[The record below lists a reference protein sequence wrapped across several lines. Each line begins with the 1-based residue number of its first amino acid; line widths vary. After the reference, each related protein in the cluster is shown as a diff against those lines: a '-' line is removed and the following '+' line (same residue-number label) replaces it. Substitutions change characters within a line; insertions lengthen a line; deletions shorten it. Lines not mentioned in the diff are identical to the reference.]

1 MQYNYTDRLLDFI
14 QASPSCFHVVEN
26 FAEMLRKGGYIELFE
41 ARSWELSRGGK
52 YFVRRNGSSIIAFRL
67 PEAEP
72 IGFMMA
78 AAHSDSPTFKVKAN
92 PEKTSD
98 AYVQLNTEK
107 YGGMLMA
114 TWFDRPLSVAGRLI
128 TCEDG
133 KLRTKLVNVDRDL
146 LVIPSVAIHMNRT
159 ANEGIKYSAA
169 VDTIP
174 LYGSAESAGSF
185 SKLIA
190 ETAGV
195 SEKSVVGS
203 DLFLYCRGRGTQLG
217 AEGEFVIS
225 PKLDD
230 LQCAFG
236 CMEGFMNSKDGEAI
250 PVCCVFDNE
259 EVGSETKQG
268 AASSFLRD
276 TLQRICLL
284 SGYDDERLRRLLAQS
299 FFVSADNAHAKHP
312 NHPEYADR
320 LNCPLIG
327 GGIVVK
333 YHANQYYATDGVS
346 SAIFRQICSEAGVK
360 VQTFANRSDLQS
372 GSTLGSLANVL
383 VPVKT
388 VDIGLPQL
396 AMHSAWETGGTRDFE
411 DLCKLMKLY
420 FSRSICEDS
429 EGGIEIIS

>member
-1 MQYNYTDRLLDFI
+1 MEYKYTDSLLDFI

-26 FAEMLRKGGYIELFE
+26 FAEALTARGYTELFE
-41 ARSWELSRGGK
+41 SQSWELSRGEK
-52 YFVRRNGSSIIAFRL
+52 YFVRRNGSSIIAFRI
-67 PEAEP
+67 PNAEP
-72 IGFMMA
+72 QGFMMA
-78 AAHSDSPTFKVKAN
+78 AAHSDSPTFKVKEN
-92 PEKTSD
+92 PEKVTD

-114 TWFDRPLSVAGRLI
+114 TWFDRPLSVAGRVI
-128 TCEDG
+128 TLQDG
-133 KLRTKLVNVDRDL
+133 RLKTSLVNIDRDL
-146 LVIPSVAIHMNRT
+146 LVIPSVAIHMNRK

-185 SKLIA
+185 LGLVA

-195 SEKSVVGS
+195 AEESVVGS
-203 DLFLYCRGRGTQLG
+203 DLFLYCRGRGTRLG

-236 CMEGFMNSKDGEAI
+236 CMQGFMDSQDGEAI

-268 AASSFLRD
+268 ASSSFLRD
-276 TLQRICLL
+276 TLQRICRLL
-284 SGYDDERLRRLLAQS
+284 GYDDEKLRRLLAQS

-320 LNCPLIG
+320 LNCPLMNG
-327 GGIVVK
+327 GVVVK
-333 YHANQYYATDGVS
+333 YHAGQSYATDGVS
-346 SAIFRQICSEAGVK
+346 SAIFRRICSEAGVA

-372 GSTLGSLANVL
+372 GSTLGSIANVL
-383 VPVKT
+383 VPVRT
-388 VDIGLPQL
+388 VDIGLAQL
-396 AMHSAWETGGTRDFE
+396 AMHSAWETGGAQDFE
-411 DLCKLMKLY
+411 DLCKLMTLY
-420 FSRSICEDS
+420 FSRSIYEDR
-429 EGGIEIIS
+429 EGIEIRG